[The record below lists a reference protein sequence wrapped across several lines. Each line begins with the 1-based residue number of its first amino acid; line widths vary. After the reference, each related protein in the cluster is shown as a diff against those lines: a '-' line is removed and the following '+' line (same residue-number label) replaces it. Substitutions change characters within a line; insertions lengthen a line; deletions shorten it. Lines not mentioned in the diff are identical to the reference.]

1 MTENEFED
9 IRPYTDA
16 EAEKALG
23 RVSRHP
29 MIPSIS
35 KYLFPDKPANTLKR
49 RLRRITSVDQFQ
61 DEVMSDVVES
71 IIGATS
77 AGFTCSGIEHLKE
90 IDGRFLA
97 ISNHRDIVLDPALI
111 QYSLL
116 RSGLPYTEICVGSN
130 LLSNRLIE
138 DLMRSNR
145 MIKVIRGI
153 KARELYLSSQRLSN
167 YIRESIVSGRASIWI
182 AQREGRTKNGLDTTE
197 QGLLKM
203 FDMSGTK
210 GFEENFLELNIVPLS
225 ISYEYESCDARK
237 ARELLLRREGPY
249 KKKPKEDLHS
259 ILTGIRQQKGHIHL
273 EVGAPLTA
281 EEIAEA
287 SKCTKNDRYQA
298 IRHVLD
304 LRIIDGYK
312 LWKTNYMAHDLLY
325 GKQEFA
331 DAGLYTAEDLRAFE
345 EYVDHKLG
353 KLERR
358 LDRSELTKIFL
369 GIYAGPI
376 DAKKLH
382 SLYYVK

>member
-1 MTENEFED
+1 MSENEFES

-49 RLRRITSVDQFQ
+49 RLRQITSVDQFQ

-71 IIGATS
+71 IIRTTS
-77 AGFTCSGIEHLKE
+77 AGFTCNGIEHLKAVK
-90 IDGRFLA
+90 GRFLA

-111 QYSLL
+111 QYALKCAW
-116 RSGLPYTEICVGSN
+116 LPYTEICVGSN

-153 KARELYLSSQRLSN
+153 KARELYLSSRRLSN
-167 YIRESIVSGRASIWI
+167 YIRESIVSGRSSIWI

-210 GFEENFLELNIVPLS
+210 DFVQNFLELNIIPLS
-225 ISYEYESCDARK
+225 ISYEYEPCDILK
-237 ARELLLRREGPY
+237 AREILISRTQKYVKTEN
-249 KKKPKEDLHS
+249 EDLQS
-259 ILTGIRQQKGHIHL
+259 IMLGIKQWKGNVHL
-273 EVGAPLTA
+273 NFGDPLT
-281 EEIAEA
+281 EDEIRAA
-287 SKCTKNDRYQA
+287 SLCDKNDRYQL
-298 IRHVLD
+298 IRHAVD
-304 LRIIDGYK
+304 VRVINGYK
-312 LWKTNYMAHDLLY
+312 LWNTNYIAYDLANHTFKY
-325 GKQEFA
+325 ADRYTHEEAEAFTEFTEHQL
-331 DAGLYTAEDLRAFE
+331 DQVEPTLNRAELR
-345 EYVDHKLG
+345 D
-353 KLERR
+353 
-358 LDRSELTKIFL
+358 IFL
-369 GIYAGPI
+369 RIYGNPVMMKEKFEAEG
-376 DAKKLH
+376 
-382 SLYYVK
+382 

>member
-1 MTENEFED
+1 MSQNEFED
-9 IRPYTDA
+9 IRPYTDV

-35 KYLFPDKPANTLKR
+35 KYLFPDQPANTLKR
-49 RLRRITSVDQFQ
+49 RLRRITSVDQVQ

-71 IIGATS
+71 IISTTS
-77 AGFTCSGIEHLKE
+77 AGFTCNGIEHLKAVK
-90 IDGRFLA
+90 GRFLA

-111 QYSLL
+111 QYSLKCAW
-116 RSGLPYTEICVGSN
+116 LPYTEICVGSN

-153 KARELYLSSQRLSN
+153 KARELYLSSRRLSN
-167 YIRESIVSGRASIWI
+167 YIRDSIVSGRSSIWI

-203 FDMSGTK
+203 FDLSGTK
-210 GFEENFLELNIVPLS
+210 GFEENFLELNIVPMS

-237 ARELLLRREGPY
+237 ARELLLRRDGPY

-273 EVGAPLTA
+273 EVEEPLTA

-287 SKCTKNDRYQA
+287 AKCEKNDRYQA
-298 IRHVLD
+298 IRHILD
-304 LRIIDGYK
+304 RRIVDGYK

-325 GKQEFA
+325 GKHEFA
-331 DAGLYTAEDLRAFE
+331 DAGLYSPEDLRAFE
-345 EYVDHKLG
+345 DYVDHKLG

-382 SLYYVK
+382 NLYYVK

>member
-1 MTENEFED
+1 MSENEFES

-35 KYLFPDKPANTLKR
+35 KYLFPDAPANTLRR
-49 RLRRITSVDQFQ
+49 RLRQITSVDQFQ

-71 IIGATS
+71 IIRTTS
-77 AGFTCSGIEHLKE
+77 AGFTCNGIEHLKAVK
-90 IDGRFLA
+90 GRFLA

-111 QYSLL
+111 QYALKCAW
-116 RSGLPYTEICVGSN
+116 LPYTEICVGSN

-153 KARELYLSSQRLSN
+153 KARELYLSSRRLST
-167 YIRESIVSGRASIWI
+167 YIRDSIVSGRSSIWI

-210 GFEENFLELNIVPLS
+210 GFEENFLELNIVPMS

-237 ARELLLRREGPY
+237 AREVLLRREGPY
-249 KKKPKEDLHS
+249 IKKEDEDLHS
-259 ILTGIRQQKGHIHL
+259 ILTGIRQAKGHIHL
-273 EVGAPLTA
+273 EIEEPLTA
-281 EEIAEA
+281 EEIFEA
-287 SKCTKNDRYQA
+287 SKCEKNDRYQS
-298 IRHVLD
+298 IRHLLD
-304 LRIIDGYK
+304 RRIIAGYK
-312 LWKTNYMAHDLLY
+312 LWKTNYMAHDLLND
-325 GKQEFA
+325 KREFA
-331 DAGLYTAEDLRAFE
+331 EAGKYTEQDLAAFE
-345 EYVDHKLG
+345 KYIGHKLG

-358 LDRSELTKIFL
+358 LDRAELRKIFL
-369 GIYAGPI
+369 GIYAGPV
-376 DAKKLH
+376 DAKQAL
-382 SLYYVK
+382 